1 MIRIPF
7 VVLVL
12 VLLSGGCALLGKSDP
27 LVPRYFS
34 PEAPDGSLG
43 ANHTTPRGAPAGL
56 ALRIGRVG
64 GGSYLKERI
73 VFRESN
79 HELGFYED
87 RRWTERPEV
96 YLQRALERSFF
107 EERGVQRAVSG
118 ASPTLTAELIEFEE
132 VREAAGRVRIEVSY
146 ALHDD
151 RRVIRERT
159 FMVEQAIA
167 AGENA
172 SRPERIAAGLGDA
185 LGRAVAE
192 IVDQVIADLE
202 ATPATP
208 PVVQAD
214 GSHGAQTK

>member
-1 MIRIPF
+1 MIRMP
-7 VVLVL
+7 VVLL
-12 VLLSGGCALLGKSDP
+12 LLLSGGCALLGKSDP

-43 ANHTTPRGAPAGL
+43 TSRAAPRGAPPGL

-132 VREAAGRVRIEVSY
+132 MREAGGGVRIEVSY

-151 RRVIRERT
+151 RKVIRERT
-159 FMVEQAIA
+159 FVVEQPIA
-167 AGENA
+167 AGDNA

-185 LGRAVAE
+185 LGRTVAQ
-192 IVDQVIADLE
+192 IADQVITDLA
-202 ATPATP
+202 ATPVTR
-208 PVVQAD
+208 PVGEAD
-214 GSHGAQTK
+214 ESRGAQTK